1 MTLGTNVITIGETI
15 VIHLKCLKWGTLAAA
30 HVCVLTEQTG
40 ARVRR
45 QTVVAQRV
53 RMYMEPVLLL
63 FDRDL
68 FGHTLC
74 ASCQPRSTAAI

>member
-1 MTLGTNVITIGETI
+1 MTLRMNAITTGETI

-30 HVCVLTEQTG
+30 HVCMLTEQTG
-40 ARVRR
+40 GRVRR
-45 QTVVAQRV
+45 PTVVTQRG
-53 RMYMEPVLLL
+53 RTYTEPVLLL